1 MSELCLSNTC
11 IKFFGLLISDLTLF
25 CYFILSH
32 PLYFSYFIFFS
43 PYLLKLLSFLS
54 PLFITTSLL
63 LLALLTTFS
72 PTNFITHEKFKSCTE
87 NSESEKVSILLSVY
101 HAVVEVLKSQGDAK
115 NDEFSRFEDFEVYKI
130 VFQENPIEFLD
141 YISAEVGEKS
151 VLDSSVQEK
160 DSATATEN
168 SGEMEEKTL
177 EDFFK
182 EIDEFESKTWNSDNV
197 ERKKIEALGTKADK
211 VVEKLKEEMIV
222 IGNGSKEA
230 AAVAVDKVKKS
241 HSWRL
246 GENLDYNK
254 SKIMEQKLGTYGSMR
269 KEKEWTRTLACKLY
283 EERHNANDSS
293 SGEGMDLLWETY
305 ELDSAKSKVKR
316 DNNNKKKMKKKSGE
330 LKSYKNDEE
339 EEEEMNGQLCCL
351 QALKFSAGKMN
362 LGMGRPNLVKISKA
376 IKGFGWLH
384 HVSKKNKVH
393 CGE

>member
-1 MSELCLSNTC
+1 MLKTQGDVKTDELCRL
-11 IKFFGLLISDLTLF
+11 
-25 CYFILSH
+25 
-32 PLYFSYFIFFS
+32 
-43 PYLLKLLSFLS
+43 
-54 PLFITTSLL
+54 
-63 LLALLTTFS
+63 
-72 PTNFITHEKFKSCTE
+72 
-87 NSESEKVSILLSVY
+87 
-101 HAVVEVLKSQGDAK
+101 
-115 NDEFSRFEDFEVYKI
+115 EDFEVYKI

-141 YISAEVGEKS
+141 YTSAEVSEKS

-211 VVEKLKEEMIV
+211 VVEKQKEEMMM
-222 IGNGSKEA
+222 GNGSKEA
-230 AAVAVDKVKKS
+230 AAHVDKVKKS

-254 SKIMEQKLGTYGSMR
+254 SKIMEQNLGSYGSMR

-283 EERHNANDSS
+283 EERHNASDSS
-293 SGEGMDLLWETY
+293 GGEGMDLLWETY

-316 DNNNKKKMKKKSGE
+316 DNVNKKKKSGE
-330 LKSYKNDEE
+330 LKSYKKDEE